1 MEPVCICTVE
11 NVPLKVV
18 SNWPQKLH
26 FVLHA
31 AAALSALVKVKFVK
45 KIHRKIRQKFFFVNH
60 AAAALRALVM
70 VK

>member
-1 MEPVCICTVE
+1 MEPVCICTME

-31 AAALSALVKVKFVK
+31 AAALSALVKVKFIKKKARHKKSSKKFVK
-45 KIHRKIRQKFFFVNH
+45 KIRKKNS
-60 AAAALRALVM
+60 
-70 VK
+70 

>member
-1 MEPVCICTVE
+1 MEPVCISTME

-45 KIHRKIRQKFFFVNH
+45 KKSSKKFVQNPGYLLKSFV
-60 AAAALRALVM
+60 L
-70 VK
+70 

>member
-1 MEPVCICTVE
+1 MEPVCICTME

-31 AAALSALVKVKFVK
+31 AAALSALVKVK
-45 KIHRKIRQKFFFVNH
+45 
-60 AAAALRALVM
+60 LRNFLKVF
-70 VK
+70 KNYPLNFKGQ